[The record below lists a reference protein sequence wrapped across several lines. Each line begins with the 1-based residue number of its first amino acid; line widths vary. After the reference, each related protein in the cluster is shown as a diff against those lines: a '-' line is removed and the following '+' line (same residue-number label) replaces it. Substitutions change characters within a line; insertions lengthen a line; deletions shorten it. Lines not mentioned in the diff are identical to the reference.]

1 MISGIL
7 VWGWGRYDNWY
18 VNYMK
23 KNAESDKPFT
33 VNRNV
38 RERLDLDILHGEKK
52 LSQIL
57 LITIWIADPLFQ
69 NMGARYIPTVT

>member
-1 MISGIL
+1 M
-7 VWGWGRYDNWY
+7 
-18 VNYMK
+18 NYLK

-33 VNRNV
+33 VNKQV
-38 RERLDLDILHGEKK
+38 RERSDLDILHGEKK

-69 NMGARYIPTVT
+69 NMGARYIPTVMSLPSCLIIRTLSMFI